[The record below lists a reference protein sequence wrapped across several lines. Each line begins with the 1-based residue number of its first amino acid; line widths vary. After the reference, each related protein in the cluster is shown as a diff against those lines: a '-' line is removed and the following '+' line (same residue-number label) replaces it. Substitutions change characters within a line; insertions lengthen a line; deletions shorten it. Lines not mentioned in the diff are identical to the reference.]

1 MSAALATRK
10 RRTYTPEAMNNLRMA
25 AAKAR
30 GESYIRV
37 YDPVD
42 YPYPIGETV
51 EATFEDVAEWA
62 AANGV
67 WFTDWAHLQHVNEV
81 RARSVNPVLLPF
93 ERWYPRKGRY
103 G

>member
-1 MSAALATRK
+1 MSGALATRK
-10 RRTYTPEAMNNLRMA
+10 RRTYTPEAMNNLRIA

-37 YDPVD
+37 YDPAD

-51 EATFEDVAEWA
+51 EATFEDVAMWA
-62 AANGV
+62 AENGIV
-67 WFTDWAHLQHVNEV
+67 WKSWDDLARINEV
-81 RARSVNPVLLPF
+81 RSRAVNPVLLPF
-93 ERWYPRKGRY
+93 ERHWPRKGIR